1 MEIYG
6 VKNGKKV
13 ENMGMRGYY
22 FAMDDNLVQKIAAG
36 DIALKSLKID
46 DYPGLDID
54 RSWEAIH
61 YLLCGD
67 ISDGDAPLGYV
78 VPLTSD
84 RGIDF
89 GSYGAFSLRAEQVAE
104 ALQAMSTLDEAQL
117 RLRYDFPA
125 MVKNEVYPL
134 EPDTVSDEDKD
145 EFFAYMLQHFN
156 EIRRFYSQTVAKGK
170 GLIFYIF

>member
-1 MEIYG
+1 
-6 VKNGKKV
+6 
-13 ENMGMRGYY
+13 MGMRGYY
-22 FAMDDNLVQKIAAG
+22 FAMDDNLVQQIAAG
-36 DIALKSLKID
+36 DIALRSLKID

-61 YLLCGD
+61 YLLCGN

-84 RGIDF
+84 KGIDF
-89 GSYGAFSLRAEQVAE
+89 GSFGAFSLRAGQVAE
-104 ALQAMSTLDEAQL
+104 ALQAMSELDEAQL

-125 MVKNEVYPL
+125 MVKDEVYPL
-134 EPDTVSDEDKD
+134 EPDTVSDKD
-145 EFFAYMLQHFN
+145 EDALFAYMLQHFN

>member
-1 MEIYG
+1 
-6 VKNGKKV
+6 
-13 ENMGMRGYY
+13 MGMYGYY
-22 FAMDDNLVQKIAAG
+22 FAIDDNIVQQIASG
-36 DIALKSLKID
+36 DIALKNLKVD

-67 ISDGDAPLGYV
+67 ISDGEPPLGYV

-89 GSYGAFSLRAEQVAE
+89 GSFGAFFLRAGQVTE
-104 ALQAMSTLDEAQL
+104 ALQAIAELDEAQL
-117 RLRYDFPA
+117 RLRYDFPI
-125 MVKNEVYPL
+125 MVKDEVYPL
-134 EPDTVSDEDKD
+134 EPGAVSDEDGD
-145 EFFAYMLQHFN
+145 AFFAFILQHFN
-156 EIRRFYSQTVAKGK
+156 EIRRFYSETSVAGK

>member
-1 MEIYG
+1 
-6 VKNGKKV
+6 
-13 ENMGMRGYY
+13 MGMRGYY
-22 FAMDDNLVQKIAAG
+22 FAMDDNLVQQIAAG

-54 RSWEAIH
+54 SSWEAIH

-67 ISDGDAPLGYV
+67 ISDGEPPLGYV

-84 RGIDF
+84 KGIDF
-89 GSYGAFSLRAEQVAE
+89 GSFGAFSLRAEQVAE
-104 ALQAMSTLDEAQL
+104 ALQVMSELDEAQV

-125 MVKNEVYPL
+125 MVKDEVYPL
-134 EPDTVSDEDKD
+134 EPDTVSDEDED

-156 EIRRFYSQTVAKGK
+156 EIRRFYSQTVAEGK

>member
-1 MEIYG
+1 MA
-6 VKNGKKV
+6 
-13 ENMGMRGYY
+13 MRGYY
-22 FAMDDNLVQKIAAG
+22 FAMDDNLVQQIAAG

-67 ISDGDAPLGYV
+67 ISDGEPPLGYV

-84 RGIDF
+84 KGIDF
-89 GSYGAFSLRAEQVAE
+89 GSFGAFSLRAEQVAE
-104 ALQAMSTLDEAQL
+104 ALQAMSELDEAQL

-125 MVKNEVYPL
+125 MVKDEVYPL
-134 EPDTVSDEDKD
+134 VPDTISDEDED
-145 EFFAYMLQHFN
+145 EFFAYLLQNFN
-156 EIRRFYSQTVAKGK
+156 EIRRFYSQTLAEGK

>member
-1 MEIYG
+1 
-6 VKNGKKV
+6 
-13 ENMGMRGYY
+13 MGMRGYY
-22 FAMDDNLVQKIAAG
+22 FAMDDNLVQQIAAG

-67 ISDGDAPLGYV
+67 ISDGEPPLGYV

-84 RGIDF
+84 KGIDF
-89 GSYGAFSLRAEQVAE
+89 GSFGAFSLRAEQVAE
-104 ALQAMSTLDEAQL
+104 ALQAISELDEEQL

-125 MVKNEVYPL
+125 MVKDEVYPL
-134 EPDTVSDEDKD
+134 DPDTVSDGDEDQL
-145 EFFAYMLQHFN
+145 FAYMLQNFI
-156 EIRRFYSQTVAKGK
+156 EIRRFYGQTVAKGK

>member
-1 MEIYG
+1 
-6 VKNGKKV
+6 
-13 ENMGMRGYY
+13 MGMYGYY
-22 FAMDDNLVQKIAAG
+22 FAMDDKLVQQIAAG

-67 ISDGDAPLGYV
+67 IADGEPPLGYV

-84 RGIDF
+84 KGIDF
-89 GSYGAFSLRAEQVAE
+89 GSFGAFSLRAEQVAE
-104 ALQAMSTLDEAQL
+104 ALQAMSELDEAQL
-117 RLRYDFPA
+117 RLRYDFPT
-125 MVKNEVYPL
+125 MVKDEVYPL
-134 EPDTVSDEDKD
+134 EPGAVSDEDED
-145 EFFAYMLQHFN
+145 AFFAFILQHFN
-156 EIRRFYSQTVAKGK
+156 EIRRFYSQTAAEGK

>member
-1 MEIYG
+1 
-6 VKNGKKV
+6 
-13 ENMGMRGYY
+13 MGMRGYY
-22 FAMDDNLVQKIAAG
+22 VAMDDNMVQQITAG

-67 ISDGDAPLGYV
+67 IADGEPPLGYV

-84 RGIDF
+84 KGIDF
-89 GSYGAFSLRAEQVAE
+89 GSFGAFSLRAEQVAE
-104 ALQAMSTLDEAQL
+104 ALLAISELDEAQL

-125 MVKNEVYPL
+125 MVKEEVYPL
-134 EPDTVSDEDKD
+134 EPDTVSDEDED
-145 EFFAYMLQHFN
+145 EFFAYMLQNFN
-156 EIRRFYSQTVAKGK
+156 EIRRFYSQTVAEGK

>member
-1 MEIYG
+1 
-6 VKNGKKV
+6 
-13 ENMGMRGYY
+13 MGMRGYY
-22 FAMDDNLVQKIAAG
+22 FAMDDNLVQQIIAG

-61 YLLCGD
+61 YLLCGA

-84 RGIDF
+84 KGIDF
-89 GSYGAFSLRAEQVAE
+89 GSFGAFSLRAEQVAE
-104 ALQAMSTLDEAQL
+104 ALQAISELDEAQL
-117 RLRYDFPA
+117 RLRYNFLT
-125 MVKNEVYPL
+125 MVKEEVYPL
-134 EPDTVSDEDKD
+134 EPDIVSDEDED
-145 EFFAYMLQHFN
+145 AFFAYMLQHFN
-156 EIRRFYSQTVAKGK
+156 EIRRFYNQTVAESK

>member
-22 FAMDDNLVQKIAAG
+22 FAMDDNLVQKIAVG

-54 RSWEAIH
+54 RSCEAIH

-78 VPLTSD
+78 VPLTSE
-84 RGIDF
+84 RAIDF
-89 GSYGAFSLRAEQVAE
+89 GSYGAFPYVPSKLQKRFRLCLRWMKHSSVCGII
-104 ALQAMSTLDEAQL
+104 SRPWSRT
-117 RLRYDFPA
+117 RYI
-125 MVKNEVYPL
+125 L
-134 EPDTVSDEDKD
+134 
-145 EFFAYMLQHFN
+145 
-156 EIRRFYSQTVAKGK
+156 
-170 GLIFYIF
+170 

>member
-1 MEIYG
+1 
-6 VKNGKKV
+6 
-13 ENMGMRGYY
+13 MGMRGYY
-22 FAMDDNLVQKIAAG
+22 FAMDDNMVQQITAG

-67 ISDGDAPLGYV
+67 IADGEPPLGYV

-84 RGIDF
+84 KGIDF
-89 GSYGAFSLRAEQVAE
+89 GSFGAFSLRAEQVAE
-104 ALQAMSTLDEAQL
+104 ALLAMSELDEAQL

-125 MVKNEVYPL
+125 MVKEEVYPL
-134 EPDTVSDEDKD
+134 EPDTVSDEDED
-145 EFFAYMLQHFN
+145 EFFAYMLQNFN
-156 EIRRFYSQTVAKGK
+156 EIRRFYSQTVAEGK

>member
-1 MEIYG
+1 
-6 VKNGKKV
+6 
-13 ENMGMRGYY
+13 MGMRGYY
-22 FAMDDNLVQKIAAG
+22 FAMDDSLVQQIAAG
-36 DIALKSLKID
+36 EIALKSLKID

-67 ISDGDAPLGYV
+67 ISDGELPLGYV

-84 RGIDF
+84 KGIDF
-89 GSYGAFSLRAEQVAE
+89 GSFGAFSLRAEQVAE
-104 ALQAMSTLDEAQL
+104 ALQAMSELDEAQL

-125 MVKNEVYPL
+125 MVKDEVYPL
-134 EPDTVSDEDKD
+134 EPDTVSDEDED

-156 EIRRFYSQTVAKGK
+156 EIQRFYSQTVAEGK